1 MDGNGGPQPRAVFLR
16 RRDGIHYLQ
25 EPEVRAALA
34 QIARSFPRAGIA
46 FDTGSARAIVG
57 GNKDFV
63 RRNMAARF
71 AWACDDPRII
81 ESWNIGL
88 RLVESRA
95 LTDVTGPLRSRLSL
109 PVRATFHVLNRL
121 FPKTTRAYRLNLFE
135 VTTHEVAPPL

>member
-1 MDGNGGPQPRAVFLR
+1 MDGNGGPQPGAVFLR
-16 RRDGIHYLQ
+16 RETVFIYLQ
-25 EPEVRAALA
+25 EPEGRAALA
-34 QIARSFPRAGIA
+34 QIARTFPRACVA
-46 FDTGSARAIVG
+46 LDTGSARAIVG

-109 PVRATFHVLNRL
+109 PVRATFRVLNRL
-121 FPKTTRAYRLNLFE
+121 FPKATRAYRLNRFE
-135 VTTHEVAPPL
+135 ATHEVAPPL